1 MVSELDKAKM
11 PNVYRL
17 NPKTGRYVKRKTSEA
32 KSFKKDN
39 FKTSELKETDIE
51 NFDLP
56 DLDNAPSNIPS
67 QPAITVPQAPTKK
80 RTNNTLGELHRIAKE
95 ARANGQTF
103 KTNAEAMK
111 YASGVYKSSKN

>member
-17 NPKTGRYVKRKTSEA
+17 NPKTGRYVKRKTTEA

-39 FKTSELKETDIE
+39 FKTSELKDTDIE

-56 DLDNAPSNIPS
+56 DLETNVPSNV
-67 QPAITVPQAPTKK
+67 PATTVAQAPTKK
-80 RTNNTLGELHRIAKE
+80 RTNNTLSELHRIAKE
-95 ARANGQTF
+95 ARSNGQTF
-103 KTNAEAMK
+103 KNNAEAMK